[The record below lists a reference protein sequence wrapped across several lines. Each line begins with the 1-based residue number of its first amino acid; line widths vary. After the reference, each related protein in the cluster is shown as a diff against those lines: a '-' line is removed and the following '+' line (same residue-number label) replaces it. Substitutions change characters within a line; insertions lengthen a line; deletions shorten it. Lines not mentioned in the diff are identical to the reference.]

1 MIIRKENK
9 IQTVII
15 SGQELGL
22 DLGSDQEHIL

>member
-22 DLGSDQEHIL
+22 DFGSDQEK